1 MYVKDWMSKR
11 VITVEESDSLS
22 VAINTLKR
30 NKIRHLPVLR
40 DEKLVG
46 IVTDRDIKRASPSK
60 VTSLDIWEI
69 HYLMS
74 KINVKDVMVKK
85 PYTVAVEATIE
96 KAALMMDENKIGS
109 LPVLNEDENLVGILS
124 IHDIFSALISITG
137 ANKAADRIAVEVP
150 DEPGSIQVLCDSM
163 RKYDFKCVSILST
176 NNNVRE
182 GYRLVLVRFNAA
194 KDNLDKILAEVKS
207 KYHNVTLTV
216 D

>member
-22 VAINTLKR
+22 VVINTLKR

-40 DEKLVG
+40 NDKLVG

-60 VTSLDIWEI
+60 VTSLDIWEV

-74 KINVKDVMVKK
+74 KINIKDVMVRK
-85 PYTVAVEATIE
+85 PYTVSQFATIE
-96 KAALMMDENKIGS
+96 KAALLMDKHKIGS
-109 LPVLNEDENLVGILS
+109 LPVLDDNEELVGLLT
-124 IHDIFSALISITG
+124 IHDIFSALINITG
-137 ANKAADRIAVEVP
+137 ANKAANRIAVEVP

-163 RKYDFKCVSILST
+163 RKYAFKCVSILST
-176 NNNVRE
+176 YNGVRE
-182 GYRLVLVRFNAA
+182 GFRLVLLRFNAS
-194 KDNLDKILAEVKS
+194 DTDLEKIVADLKM
-207 KYHNVTLTV
+207 KYENVTLTV